1 MEKKYHK
8 TAGVIPGKPK
18 DLKILN
24 EYMQST
30 INTIKKEIS
39 NKFSKEK
46 KNINI
51 YYKYYEEKRIFSIYF
66 IILNNNPKYKTKDIT
81 YLITIDEEYPQKA
94 PNVYCL
100 SDFHEKLDIFDMK
113 NIQKNLIEQWK
124 QKNTVSDLLSEL
136 IIFSK
141 ALAFQADNMLL
152 PNIGEYHY
160 NSYIYNL
167 NDFLLNKNNIFFRV
181 YYFSSHEKNND
192 INKNERFMIIT
203 KNFILFLAIKNPN
216 RKNLC
221 ILEFKFEL
229 TWIED
234 IKKYFVSKYPNY
246 TFFEFLWNNH
256 SNYLHKFVFGT
267 KGNQPTINKINE
279 LIMER
284 KKYLINNFKYF
295 EKFSDNDVET
305 LEKIIN
311 IKEKFLD
318 ITFSKTLYYQIHK
331 LYRNIINIFNSM
343 NDEGY
348 KNYVNK
354 LQKFITKF
362 EKVKK

>member
-1 MEKKYHK
+1 ME
-8 TAGVIPGKPK
+8 TANYRKGDVFLGKPK

-30 INTIKKEIS
+30 INNIKSEIN

-46 KNINI
+46 NKINI
-51 YYKYYEEKRIFSIYF
+51 YYKYYSEKRIFSIYF
-66 IILNNNPKYKTKDIT
+66 IIFNNDKNYKTKDIT
-81 YLITIDEEYPQKA
+81 YLITITEEYPQKA

-100 SDFHEKLDIFDMK
+100 TEFHEKLDIFDMK

-136 IIFSK
+136 LIFSK
-141 ALAFQADNMLL
+141 ALAFQADNMLV

-167 NDFLLNKNNIFFRV
+167 NDFLLNKNNVFFRV
-181 YYFSSHEKNND
+181 YYFSSQEKNKD
-192 INKNERFMIIT
+192 INKNERYMIIT
-203 KNFILFLAIKNPN
+203 KNCILFLANKIPDK
-216 RKNLC
+216 KNLC

-229 TWIED
+229 TWIESL
-234 IKKYFVSKYPNY
+234 KKFNASKYPDFS
-246 TFFEFLWNNH
+246 FFEFIWNNH
-256 SNYLHKFVFGT
+256 SNYFHKFVFGT
-267 KGNQPTINKINE
+267 KGNKSIVNKINE
-279 LIMER
+279 MILER
-284 KKYLINNFKYF
+284 KKYLLNNFKYF
-295 EKFSDNDVET
+295 EKFSDNDVPT
-305 LEKIIN
+305 LEKIIC

-318 ITFSKTLYYQIHK
+318 IAFSKALYYQIHK

-362 EKVKK
+362 EKIN